1 MTGLSGSLMRQVGLT
16 LTLTTVLL
24 ATGPIKEVRA
34 QVQSVVGTLNCRVEG
49 GFSFIFGS
57 TRDLQCQYESAG
69 GGRVQ
74 SYVGRINKYG
84 VDIGFVRSGV
94 ILWSVIGSAAPSD
107 GALEGTYVGVTA
119 QVAAT
124 FGAGANALLGTNNFM
139 LNPLSVTGLRG
150 INVAAGIASLQLRA
164 TGEPL
169 YEAPFPQPP
178 R

>member
-1 MTGLSGSLMRQVGLT
+1 MTGFSRALLRRAGLALAFGT
-16 LTLTTVLL
+16 ALL
-24 ATGPIKEVRA
+24 AAGPVHEA
-34 QVQSVVGTLNCRVEG
+34 QAQAQSVVGTLNCRVQG

-57 TRDLQCQYESAG
+57 TRELQCQFESAG
-69 GGRVQ
+69 GDRIQG
-74 SYVGRINKYG
+74 YFGRINKYG

-107 GALEGTYVGVTA
+107 GALEGNYIGASA
-119 QVAAT
+119 QVAAA

-139 LNPLSVTGLRG
+139 LNPISITGLRG
-150 INVAAGIASLQLRA
+150 VNVAAGIASLELRA
-164 TGEPL
+164 AGEPR

>member
-1 MTGLSGSLMRQVGLT
+1 MTGLSRFLMRRAGPLLVLG
-16 LTLTTVLL
+16 TVLL
-24 ATGPIKEVRA
+24 AAGSAHEART
-34 QVQSVVGTLNCRVEG
+34 QSQSVVGALNCRVQG

-57 TRDLQCQYESAG
+57 TRELQCQFESAG
-69 GGRVQ
+69 GDRIQ

-107 GALEGTYVGVTA
+107 GALEGTYVGASA
-119 QVAAT
+119 QVSAA

-139 LNPLSVTGLRG
+139 LNPLSITGLRG
-150 INVAAGIASLQLRA
+150 INVAAGIASLELRA
-164 TGEPL
+164 IGEPQ

>member
-1 MTGLSGSLMRQVGLT
+1 MTGLSRSLPRWAGLAFV
-16 LTLTTVLL
+16 LGTVLL
-24 ATGPIKEVRA
+24 TASPVHEVRA
-34 QVQSVVGTLNCRVEG
+34 QSQSVVGTLNCRVQG

-57 TRDLQCQYESAG
+57 TRDLQCQFESAG
-69 GGRVQ
+69 GERVQ

-139 LNPLSVTGLRG
+139 LNPLSITGLRG
-150 INVAAGIASLQLRA
+150 INVAAGIASLELRA
-164 TGEPL
+164 TGEPR